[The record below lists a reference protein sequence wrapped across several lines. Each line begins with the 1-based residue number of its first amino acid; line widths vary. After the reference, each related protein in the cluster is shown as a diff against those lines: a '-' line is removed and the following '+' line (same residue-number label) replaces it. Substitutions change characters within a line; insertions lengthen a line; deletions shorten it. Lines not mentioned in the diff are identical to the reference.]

1 MGVGSVSKQETIPQ
15 MFKVSETTTITF
27 HILDDA
33 IKSLH
38 RPIRESASVGA
49 VSTHSFDYN
58 ERVDDASGD
67 NIMTKIWG
75 RENSVRLRVGVI
87 AITQK
92 AFVLRRAHKYWIF
105 NENTKKTG

>member
-1 MGVGSVSKQETIPQ
+1 

-49 VSTHSFDYN
+49 VSTHSFDHN
-58 ERVDDASGD
+58 ERVDDRFEVV
-67 NIMTKIWG
+67 I
-75 RENSVRLRVGVI
+75 ESVSYISEQFETLGS
-87 AITQK
+87 
-92 AFVLRRAHKYWIF
+92 VLL
-105 NENTKKTG
+105 NELS

>member
-15 MFKVSETTTITF
+15 MFKVYETTTITF

-49 VSTHSFDYN
+49 VSTHSFDHN
-58 ERVDDASGD
+58 ERAC
-67 NIMTKIWG
+67 I
-75 RENSVRLRVGVI
+75 
-87 AITQK
+87 
-92 AFVLRRAHKYWIF
+92 RAYGYPHKTPDEVCRKEDQSSSAQIDSS
-105 NENTKKTG
+105 E

>member
-49 VSTHSFDYN
+49 VSTHPFDHN
-58 ERVDDASGD
+58 ERVDYRFEVV
-67 NIMTKIWG
+67 I
-75 RENSVRLRVGVI
+75 ERVSYI
-87 AITQK
+87 SEQFET
-92 AFVLRRAHKYWIF
+92 
-105 NENTKKTG
+105 